1 MEIIVCI
8 LIGAALITAGV
19 MLIINGGKRQ
29 QKPMLIGGWV
39 LTIAA
44 IVGTIVGVILFAG
57 LGKQSLTSAFITYAF
72 PAMMLIGFIIAIGVG
87 VGNLLDEV
95 IKHFPKQEAVFDD
108 GEVLINGY
116 VPWID
121 RKKYVKDIGVV
132 FGQRSQLWWDI
143 PAIDSFSLLKDIY
156 KIDEKEYKKTLKELL
171 YALNCI

>member
-57 LGKQSLTSAFITYAF
+57 LGEQSLTSAFITYAF
-72 PAMMLIGFIIAIGVG
+72 PALMFIGFVVAIGLG
-87 VGNLLDEV
+87 VGNLVKGYQKDQDGNLNNNKIIAGWALLILAIVLVLAIV
-95 IKHFPKQEAVFDD
+95 IPLTIVFDQQSSGD
-108 GEVLINGY
+108 ANEI
-116 VPWID
+116 
-121 RKKYVKDIGVV
+121 R
-132 FGQRSQLWWDI
+132 FM
-143 PAIDSFSLLKDIY
+143 
-156 KIDEKEYKKTLKELL
+156 
-171 YALNCI
+171 